1 MADPDR
7 YCQDKAA
14 ASGSSF
20 YYSFLFL
27 PPEERHALTAFYALC
42 RELDDIVDDCRD
54 PQVARLKLAWWNEEI
69 DRLYAGAPRHPV
81 GQALA
86 PVLRASAIDRA
97 QLQEILDGMAMDL
110 ERSGYA
116 DFKALQL
123 YCHRVAGVVGQIA
136 AQILGYRQRATHKYA
151 HDLGVALQLTNII
164 RDVGEDA
171 RRGRIYLP
179 RDELAQFGVAP
190 AQILRAQPSPAFR
203 ALMEHQ
209 WRRAEDYYARAFA
222 ALPRADRKSQ
232 RAGLAMGAIYRALL
246 REMRRDGFQV
256 LDRRYALTPLRKF
269 WLTARIYL
277 LGRMP

>member
-1 MADPDR
+1 MPDPAR

-27 PPEERHALTAFYALC
+27 PPEQRRALTAFYALC

-97 QLQEILDGMAMDL
+97 QLQEILDGMTMDL

-136 AQILGYRQRATHKYA
+136 AQILGYRQRATHKFA

-190 AQILRAQPSPAFR
+190 AHILRAQPSPAFR

-209 WRRAEDYYARAFA
+209 CRRAEDYYARAFA

-269 WLTARIYL
+269 WLTARICL